1 LRGAFFPS
9 AHRTTDKSN
18 GRLQTHRILCKTV
31 TAREIDFPFA
41 SQIFLLRRTREF
53 KGEKSEET
61 ICGITSRASEQAGP
75 HDLLRHNR
83 EHWGIEN
90 KLHHTRDTTYNEDR
104 SRIRKPKGARSLA
117 SLKNLAI
124 GLHALEIFKP
134 PGARRETIPKM
145 NRRITRNP
153 QIAVNFCIT
162 PCNKHLL

>member
-18 GRLQTHRILCKTV
+18 GRIQTHRILTTEV
-31 TAREIDFPFA
+31 TAEEIDFPFA
-41 SQIFLLRRTREF
+41 SQICL
-53 KGEKSEET
+53 
-61 ICGITSRASEQAGP
+61 I
-75 HDLLRHNR
+75 RHNR